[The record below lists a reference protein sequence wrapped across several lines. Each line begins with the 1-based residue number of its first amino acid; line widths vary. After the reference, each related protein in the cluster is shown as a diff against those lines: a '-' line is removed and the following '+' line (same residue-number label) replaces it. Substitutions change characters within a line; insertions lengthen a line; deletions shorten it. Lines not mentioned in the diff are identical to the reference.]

1 MKYKILFLVLLL
13 VAPAFASLPSKYE
26 SWEVNIYLD
35 ENRVAEEIINI
46 TFPEKA
52 DIFNFYLLHQPRN
65 LEIFSGA
72 RKLKCDWKYDG
83 AGTLISCRNFNSSN
97 IVIKYKIFGLVTIYN
112 NYYVFSDRYIITT
125 PTDEFKLKV
134 FLPKGYILAKSEEIE
149 PFLPPGGIQKTNGRV
164 IYVEW
169 NLKPKVGEVYDIS
182 VFYEK
187 SLRTDQFLVFIFT
200 CIILLGL
207 IGVFIY
213 FRRQPKI
220 VDIGL
225 TKDEKAVL
233 NVVATHGKVS
243 QKKIVKETGLSK
255 AQVSRIAK
263 SLEERGLIERR
274 RKGRSYEIVLKK

>member
-1 MKYKILFLVLLL
+1 MRKYLFFLILLAITPV
-13 VAPAFASLPSKYE
+13 FASLPSKYE
-26 SWEVNIYLD
+26 KYEVNIYLN
-35 ENRVAEEIINI
+35 ENRIAEETINL
-46 TFPEKA
+46 TFPERV

-65 LEIFSGA
+65 LVVLAGDKEIS
-72 RKLKCDWKYDG
+72 CDWRYEG

-97 IVIKYKIFGLVTIYN
+97 IIIKYKIFGLVTIYN

-125 PTDEFKLKV
+125 STDNFKLKV
-134 FLPKGYILAKSEEIE
+134 FLPKGYILVESEEIE
-149 PFLPPGGIQKTNGRV
+149 PFLPPGGVQKTDGRL

-169 NLKPKVGEVYDIS
+169 NMKPKVGEVYDIS

-200 CIILLGL
+200 GIILLGL
-207 IGVFIY
+207 ILVFIY

-225 TKDEKAVL
+225 TEDEKKVL
-233 NVVATHGKVS
+233 NIVAHESKVS
-243 QKKIVKETGLSK
+243 QKKIARETGLSK

-263 SLEERGLIERR
+263 SLEARGLIERK
-274 RKGRSYEIVLKK
+274 RKGRSYEIVLK